1 MENECAKYDL
11 ELSSMLCKSSVC
23 AQYKHLKVE
32 NWPMKQCLEFN
43 RINILLIL
51 TAGILVRGGLYC
63 CHFIFCNMNAFRQEQ
78 HNIFIHHFIYHLLK
92 KK

>member
-11 ELSSMLCKSSVC
+11 ELSSMLCKGSVC

-51 TAGILVRGGLYC
+51 TAGILVGGGYIVAILYFATWM
-63 CHFIFCNMNAFRQEQ
+63 HLDRNNT
-78 HNIFIHHFIYHLLK
+78 IYSFTILYIIY
-92 KK
+92 